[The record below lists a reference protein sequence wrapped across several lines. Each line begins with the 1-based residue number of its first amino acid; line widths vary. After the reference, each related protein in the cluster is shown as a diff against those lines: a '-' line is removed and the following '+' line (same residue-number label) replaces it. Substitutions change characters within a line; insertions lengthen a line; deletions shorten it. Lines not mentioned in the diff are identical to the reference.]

1 MDEIEIE
8 IPDVEII
15 KKKISKQ
22 YNCIVCHANFKNKC
36 ATINHMK
43 RTHFKH
49 CNKKNK
55 HWLYKFKL
63 FFNLESNQ

>member
-8 IPDVEII
+8 IPDIEII

-22 YNCIVCHANFKNKC
+22 YNCIVCNANFKNKC

-55 HWLYKFKL
+55 H
-63 FFNLESNQ
+63 